1 MRYMWRF
8 FWCLKC
14 WWAMMRCGC
23 CGCVFFAFY
32 LDLQAWGPLGCRQM
46 GVAAPYAVPWRKIAV
61 VIFWTFCHSLHP
73 VIISYN
79 ILLPSKCYIVPSKRC
94 GTCHIL
100 TILYWLVVWNMALLF
115 PYIYILGMSSSQL
128 TFILWKAGQPPTS
141 IITYLTSLA
150 LVWHPTRSDTWN
162 HKATYTLT
170 LSSCS
175 LLPTPKLQL
184 DGSHNPSHSIWKS
197 GKPGQHWLTIKQIII
212 ATLLIWNNC

>member
-23 CGCVFFAFY
+23 CGCVFFGILCWSAG
-32 LDLQAWGPLGCRQM
+32 LGSAWLPSDGCGSSLRSSM
-46 GVAAPYAVPWRKIAV
+46 EKDRCGH
-61 VIFWTFCHSLHP
+61 FWTFCHSLHP

-94 GTCHIL
+94 DTCHIL
-100 TILYWLVVWNMALLF
+100 TILY
-115 PYIYILGMSSSQL
+115 LGMSSSQL

-141 IITYLTSLA
+141 IITYLTYLA

-184 DGSHNPSHSIWKS
+184 DGSHNPSHSIWGS
-197 GKPGQHWLTIKQIII
+197 WKPGQHWLTIKQIII
-212 ATLLIWNNC
+212 ATLHMK